1 MPKLFLPALTSALL
15 LGPAALADTAA
26 ARLVVSDAKTNV
38 LTVIDLAG
46 GQPLARFGTPGK
58 LSGLYT
64 GPGGT
69 LAYALHRDDDRVTVL
84 HSGLGTV
91 DHGDHR
97 DLVQKAPHVLAT
109 LNVGQQPTH
118 FFTHGERIAI
128 FNDKSGDVAVFG
140 ETLLG
145 KTNDMQ
151 LVKVAQPDHGAPTLS
166 GDVLLSG
173 HLRLNRVDAYDLKTG
188 GFMKTVAPPCPGLH
202 GEAVLGQTSYFGCTD
217 GVLAVTVQGR
227 EVSARKL
234 GNPAGTPE
242 GTRVGTVAAHDGSAV
257 LYGNFG
263 PGLVRWTAPDTAL
276 TPVALP
282 AAPLKFTFTA
292 DGQRLVVLTADGGLH
307 TLHGP
312 TGRVLRS
319 AKVVTPADPADKAA
333 VRPTLTLGAAH
344 AYVTSPATG
353 EVLEVALGDLS
364 VTRRLA
370 VGGTP
375 ALLALTSAAGERH

>member
-1 MPKLFLPALTSALL
+1 MNKLSLPALTAALL
-15 LGPAALADTAA
+15 LSPAALAETATRLIVA
-26 ARLVVSDAKTNV
+26 DARTHV
-38 LTVIDLAG
+38 LTVLDLEG

-118 FFTHGERIAI
+118 FFTHAERIAI

-145 KTNDMQ
+145 KTNDLQ
-151 LVKVAQPDHGAPTLS
+151 LVKVAQPDHGAPALI

-188 GFMKTVAPPCPGLH
+188 QFLKTLETPCPGLH
-202 GEAVLGQTSYFGCTD
+202 GEAVRGQVAYFGCAD

-234 GNPAGTPE
+234 PNPPGTAA
-242 GTRVGTVAAHDGSAV
+242 GTRVGTVASQGKSAV
-257 LYGNFG
+257 VYGNFG
-263 PGLVRWTAPDTAL
+263 QGLARWEAGGTVL

-282 AAPLKFTFTA
+282 AAPLKFLFTA
-292 DGQRLVVLTADGGLH
+292 DGQRLVILTADGGLH
-307 TLHGP
+307 LLHGP

-319 AKVVTPADPADKAA
+319 AKVVTPADAADKAA
-333 VRPTLTLGAAH
+333 VRPTVTLGTAH
-344 AYVTSPATG
+344 AYVSSPTTG
-353 EVLEVALGDLS
+353 EVLEVSLADLG

-375 ALLALTSAAGERH
+375 AYLALTGAAGERH